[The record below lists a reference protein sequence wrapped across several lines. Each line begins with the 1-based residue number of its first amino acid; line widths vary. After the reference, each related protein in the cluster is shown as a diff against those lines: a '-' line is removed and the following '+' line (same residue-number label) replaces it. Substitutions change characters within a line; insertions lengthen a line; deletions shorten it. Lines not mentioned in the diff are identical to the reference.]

1 MEKQKVPIINI
12 LLANGVQSKFRDSDV
27 PPLKGPHHV
36 NEGQIFDEGL
46 ELSMQNTTAYKHT
59 LIGTSVFFCGRVA
72 QLATELG
79 PPEMVRLLIDGGSVL
94 LAYGTKGTP
103 HV

>member
-46 ELSMQNTTAYKHT
+46 ELSTQNTTAYKHT
-59 LIGTSVFFCGRVA
+59 LIGTSVFFVVEWRSWRRSWGHRRWFVC
-72 QLATELG
+72 
-79 PPEMVRLLIDGGSVL
+79 
-94 LAYGTKGTP
+94 
-103 HV
+103 